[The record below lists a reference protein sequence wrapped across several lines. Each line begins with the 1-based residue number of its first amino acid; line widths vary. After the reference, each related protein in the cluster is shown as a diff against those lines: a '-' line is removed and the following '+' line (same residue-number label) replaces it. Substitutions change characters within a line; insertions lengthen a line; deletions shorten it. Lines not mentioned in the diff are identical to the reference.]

1 MIVVTIF
8 IILVFIV
15 FGIHTIYPLVL
26 KRLSRK
32 TDSFAS
38 SYNHNLIS
46 DTDKLGEKL
55 PFVSVIIP
63 VHNEELVIER
73 RINNIF
79 ESSFPKNKLELIV
92 VDSGSM
98 DNTRSIIEEKFP
110 ETVILLKEQK
120 RSGKAHAINLA
131 LKICK
136 GDIVVIT
143 DGPTLY
149 QKDTIL
155 QLVSSLRN
163 PYVGGVS
170 ALYNV
175 PNADENQVTAAE
187 QKFWSYKD
195 KIRILE
201 SKVYSTSWLSGEAC
215 AFKKEIVKRI
225 DEDTLADDSNVAL
238 QIVSRGYRVV
248 VNENSNFIEK
258 SPSEFYDYIKIKS
271 RRVLGGLIE
280 TLRFKFFLFNR
291 KYGRFG
297 LIIFPYRFFT
307 QFITPIAL
315 YIAVILSIPAAIELS
330 TNFGSYLVLLIGVCL
345 LILGLLFRN
354 KLIAYLYL
362 LITTSLALWMLLTNK
377 RDVRWAQSR
386 ATRQK
391 SEQK

>member
-8 IILVFIV
+8 AILVFIV
-15 FGIHTIYPLVL
+15 FGIQMIYPLVL
-26 KRLSRK
+26 KRLSPK

-38 SYNHNLIS
+38 YDQNLKYDI
-46 DTDKLGEKL
+46 DKLGQKL

-98 DNTRSIIEEKFP
+98 DKTRSIIEEKFP
-110 ETVILLKEQK
+110 ETVTLLTEEQ
-120 RSGKAHAINLA
+120 RTGKAHAINLA
-131 LKICK
+131 LGICK

-155 QLVSSLRN
+155 QLVFSLRN

-187 QKFWSYKD
+187 QEFWSYKD
-195 KIRILE
+195 KIRKLE
-201 SKVYSTSWLSGEAC
+201 SRVYSTSWLSGEAC
-215 AFKKEIVKRI
+215 AFKKEIVTRL

-238 QIVSRGYRVV
+238 QIISKGYRVV

-297 LIIFPYRFFT
+297 MIIFPYRFFT

-315 YIAVILSIPAAIELS
+315 YFAAILSVPAAIEIS
-330 TNFGSYLVLLIGVCL
+330 INFGSYLVLLIGMCV
-345 LILGLLFRN
+345 LIVGLLFRN
-354 KLIAYLYL
+354 KLIPYLYL
-362 LITTSLALWMLLTNK
+362 QITATLALLMLLTNK
-377 RDVRWAQSR
+377 RDVRWAQSG
-386 ATRQK
+386 ATRQQ
-391 SEQK
+391 S

>member
-8 IILVFIV
+8 AILVFIV
-15 FGIHTIYPLVL
+15 FGIQMIYPLVL
-26 KRLSRK
+26 KRLSPK

-38 SYNHNLIS
+38 YDQNLKYDI
-46 DTDKLGEKL
+46 DKLGQKL

-98 DNTRSIIEEKFP
+98 DKTRSIIEEKFP
-110 ETVILLKEQK
+110 ETVTLLTEEQ
-120 RSGKAHAINLA
+120 RTGKAHAINLA
-131 LKICK
+131 LGICK

-155 QLVSSLRN
+155 QLVFSLRN

-187 QKFWSYKD
+187 QEFWSYKD
-195 KIRILE
+195 KIRKLE
-201 SKVYSTSWLSGEAC
+201 SRVYSTSWLSGEAC
-215 AFKKEIVKRI
+215 AFKKEIVTRL

-238 QIVSRGYRVV
+238 QIISKGYRVV

-315 YIAVILSIPAAIELS
+315 YFAAILSVPAAIEIS
-330 TNFGSYLVLLIGVCL
+330 INFGSYLVLLIGMCV
-345 LILGLLFRN
+345 LIVGLLFRN
-354 KLIAYLYL
+354 KLIPYLYL
-362 LITTSLALWMLLTNK
+362 QITATLALLMLLTNK

-386 ATRQK
+386 ATRQQ
-391 SEQK
+391 S

>member
-8 IILVFIV
+8 AILVFIV
-15 FGIHTIYPLVL
+15 FGIQMIYPLVL
-26 KRLSRK
+26 KRLSPK

-38 SYNHNLIS
+38 YDQNLKYDI
-46 DTDKLGEKL
+46 DKLGQKL

-98 DNTRSIIEEKFP
+98 DKTRSIIEEKFP
-110 ETVILLKEQK
+110 ETVTLLTEEQ
-120 RSGKAHAINLA
+120 RTGKAHAINLA
-131 LKICK
+131 LGICK

-155 QLVSSLRN
+155 QLVFSLRN

-195 KIRILE
+195 KIRLLE
-201 SKVYSTSWLSGEAC
+201 SRVYSTSWLSGEAC
-215 AFKKEIVKRI
+215 AFKKEIVTRL

-238 QIVSRGYRVV
+238 QIISKGYRVV

-315 YIAVILSIPAAIELS
+315 YFAAILSVPAAIEIS
-330 TNFGSYLVLLIGVCL
+330 INFGSYLVLLIGMCV
-345 LILGLLFRN
+345 LIVGLLFRN
-354 KLIAYLYL
+354 KLIPYLYL
-362 LITTSLALWMLLTNK
+362 QITATLALLMLLTNK
-377 RDVRWAQSR
+377 RDVRWAQSG
-386 ATRQK
+386 ATRQQ
-391 SEQK
+391 S

>member
-8 IILVFIV
+8 AILVFIV
-15 FGIHTIYPLVL
+15 FGIQMIYPLVL
-26 KRLSRK
+26 KRLSPK

-38 SYNHNLIS
+38 YDQNLKYDI
-46 DTDKLGEKL
+46 DKLGQKL

-98 DNTRSIIEEKFP
+98 DKTRSIIEEKFP
-110 ETVILLKEQK
+110 ETVTLLTEEQ
-120 RSGKAHAINLA
+120 RTGKAHAINLA
-131 LKICK
+131 LGICK

-155 QLVSSLRN
+155 QLVFSLRN

-187 QKFWSYKD
+187 QEFWSYKD
-195 KIRILE
+195 KIRKLE
-201 SKVYSTSWLSGEAC
+201 SRVYSTSWLSGEAC
-215 AFKKEIVKRI
+215 AFKKEIVTRL

-238 QIVSRGYRVV
+238 QIISKGYRVV

-315 YIAVILSIPAAIELS
+315 YFAAILSVPAAIEIS
-330 TNFGSYLVLLIGVCL
+330 INFGSYLVLLIGMCV
-345 LILGLLFRN
+345 LIVGLLFRN
-354 KLIAYLYL
+354 TLIAYLYL
-362 LITTSLALWMLLTNK
+362 QITTTLALLMLLTNK
-377 RDVRWAQSR
+377 RDVRWAQSG
-386 ATRQK
+386 ATRQQ
-391 SEQK
+391 S

>member
-1 MIVVTIF
+1 MIMVTIF
-8 IILVFIV
+8 VFLVVIV
-15 FGIHTIYPLVL
+15 FGIHMIYPLVL

-38 SYNHNLIS
+38 YNENLIS
-46 DTDKLGEKL
+46 DIDRLGQKF

-73 RINNIF
+73 RINNIL
-79 ESSFPKNKLELIV
+79 ESSFPKSKLELIV
-92 VDSGSM
+92 VDSGSK
-98 DNTRSIIEEKFP
+98 DKTRSIIEEKFA
-110 ETVILLKEQK
+110 ETVTLLKEEQ
-120 RSGKAHAINLA
+120 RRGKAHAINLA
-131 LKICK
+131 LSVCR

-170 ALYNV
+170 ALYIV
-175 PNADENQVTAAE
+175 PNANENQLTASE

-201 SKVYSTSWLSGEAC
+201 SRVYSTSWLSGEAC
-215 AFKKEIVKRI
+215 AFKKKIVMRL

-238 QIVSRGYRVV
+238 QIISKGYRVV
-248 VNENSNFIEK
+248 VNENSNFTEK

-280 TLRFKFFLFNR
+280 TSRFKFFLFNR
-291 KYGRFG
+291 KYAHFG

-315 YIAVILSIPAAIELS
+315 YIAAILSIPAAIEFS
-330 TNFGSYLVLLIGVCL
+330 TLFGSYLVLLIGICV
-345 LILGLLFRN
+345 LIMGLLFRN
-354 KLIAYLYL
+354 KLIAYVNLQ
-362 LITTSLALWMLLTNK
+362 IITSLALLMLLTNK
-377 RDVRWAQSR
+377 RDVRWVQSR
-386 ATRQK
+386 ATRQ
-391 SEQK
+391 QG

>member
-8 IILVFIV
+8 AILVFIV
-15 FGIHTIYPLVL
+15 FGIQMIYPLVL
-26 KRLSRK
+26 KRLSPK

-38 SYNHNLIS
+38 YDQNLKYDI
-46 DTDKLGEKL
+46 DKLGQKL

-98 DNTRSIIEEKFP
+98 DKTRSIIEEKFP
-110 ETVILLKEQK
+110 ETVTLLTEEQ
-120 RSGKAHAINLA
+120 RTGKAHAINLA
-131 LKICK
+131 LGICK

-155 QLVSSLRN
+155 QLVFSLRN

-195 KIRILE
+195 KIRKLE
-201 SKVYSTSWLSGEAC
+201 SRVYSTSWLSGEAC
-215 AFKKEIVKRI
+215 AFKKEIVTRL

-238 QIVSRGYRVV
+238 QIISKGYRVV

-315 YIAVILSIPAAIELS
+315 YFAAILSVPAAIEIS
-330 TNFGSYLVLLIGVCL
+330 INFGSYLVLLIGMCV
-345 LILGLLFRN
+345 LIVGLLFRN
-354 KLIAYLYL
+354 KLIPYLYL
-362 LITTSLALWMLLTNK
+362 QITATLALLMLLTNK
-377 RDVRWAQSR
+377 RDVRWAQSG
-386 ATRQK
+386 ATRQQ
-391 SEQK
+391 S

>member
-1 MIVVTIF
+1 M
-8 IILVFIV
+8 
-15 FGIHTIYPLVL
+15 IYPLVL
-26 KRLSRK
+26 KRLSPK

-38 SYNHNLIS
+38 YDQNLKYDI
-46 DTDKLGEKL
+46 DKLGQKL

-92 VDSGSM
+92 VDSGSN
-98 DNTRSIIEEKFP
+98 DKTRSIIEEKFP
-110 ETVILLKEQK
+110 ETVTLLTEEQ
-120 RSGKAHAINLA
+120 RTGKAHAINLA
-131 LKICK
+131 LGICK

-155 QLVSSLRN
+155 QLVFSLRN

-195 KIRILE
+195 KIRLLE
-201 SKVYSTSWLSGEAC
+201 SRVYSTSWLSGEAC
-215 AFKKEIVKRI
+215 AFKKEIVTRL

-238 QIVSRGYRVV
+238 QIISKGYRVV

-315 YIAVILSIPAAIELS
+315 YIAAVLSVPAAIEIS
-330 TNFGSYLVLLIGVCL
+330 INFGSYLVLLIGMCV
-345 LILGLLFRN
+345 LIVGLLFRN

-362 LITTSLALWMLLTNK
+362 QITTSLALFMLLTNK

-386 ATRQK
+386 ATRQQ
-391 SEQK
+391 S

>member
-8 IILVFIV
+8 AILVFIV
-15 FGIHTIYPLVL
+15 FGIQMIYPLVL
-26 KRLSRK
+26 KRLSPK

-38 SYNHNLIS
+38 YDQNLKYDI
-46 DTDKLGEKL
+46 DKLGQKL

-98 DNTRSIIEEKFP
+98 DKTRSIIEEKFP
-110 ETVILLKEQK
+110 ETVTLLTEEQ
-120 RSGKAHAINLA
+120 RTGKAHAINLA
-131 LKICK
+131 LGICK

-155 QLVSSLRN
+155 QLVFSLRN

-187 QKFWSYKD
+187 QEFWSYKD
-195 KIRILE
+195 KIRKLE
-201 SKVYSTSWLSGEAC
+201 SRVYSTSWLSGEAC
-215 AFKKEIVKRI
+215 AFKKEIVTRL

-238 QIVSRGYRVV
+238 QIISKGYRVV

-315 YIAVILSIPAAIELS
+315 YFAAILSVPAAIEIS
-330 TNFGSYLVLLIGVCL
+330 INFGSYLVLLIGMCV
-345 LILGLLFRN
+345 LIVGLLFRN
-354 KLIAYLYL
+354 KLIPYLYL
-362 LITTSLALWMLLTNK
+362 QITATLALLMLLTNK
-377 RDVRWAQSR
+377 RDVRWAQSG
-386 ATRQK
+386 ATRQQ
-391 SEQK
+391 S